1 MNLGLV
7 QVIECVSHKVK
18 DFPGEYSLVY
28 PFNIYLLSAYY
39 VEQSVMFIYLLFY
52 FFSVMFN

>member
-1 MNLGLV
+1 MNLVLV

-28 PFNIYLLSAYY
+28 PFNIYLLSAY
-39 VEQSVMFIYLLFY
+39 
-52 FFSVMFN
+52 